1 FHLGSL
7 TRKCSRHWTMLLQ
20 KHRIFRK
27 GITIVTICS
36 FSCIAFSISS
46 MTDGRFDDEYF
57 KESEQSSQFR
67 QEYEMRKIKQ
77 DQGLDVISEGL
88 DTLKDMAQDMNEEFD
103 KQVPLMDEIDEK
115 VDRATTDL

>member
-1 FHLGSL
+1 
-7 TRKCSRHWTMLLQ
+7 
-20 KHRIFRK
+20 
-27 GITIVTICS
+27 
-36 FSCIAFSISS
+36 

-57 KESEQSSQFR
+57 KESEQSSQVR
-67 QEYEMRKIKQ
+67 REYEMRKIKQ

-115 VDRATTDL
+115 VDRATTTFEEHKCRSRKQ